1 MVANLKRHRFL
12 GRPVK
17 PLAIG
22 MILALFPIALNGWLT
37 ALGSGRVL
45 HPTDDDMA
53 IGAVS
58 TIALTAMVIGWIIK
72 SQSVFEASLLFI
84 VGAFSARAFLVLFT
98 DQYPLEFMLPLGVA
112 VFAAGA
118 YVLERD
124 GQRRGEQW

>member
-37 ALGSGRVL
+37 AFGASRVL
-45 HPTDDDMA
+45 HPTGDDMA

-58 TIALTAMVIGWIIK
+58 TISLIAMLVGWMIK

-84 VGAFSARAFLVLFT
+84 VGAFSARSFLVLFT

-118 YVLERD
+118 YVLERE